1 MEGLA
6 SLSVKS
12 VIPTRC
18 FSIPRIKEYLV
29 DIEKREVKE
38 GDEDQFQDKKQTLLL
53 KLIEPESRKQISIVA
68 HFVHVNSIIKEMRKF
83 YDLINLNNPCGTKPL
98 KISVLMS
105 AESSNAVRSIK
116 GMIAPT
122 PPPPPLPPT
131 IPGLT
136 DITINN
142 PAKQSSKAAEG
153 SRRGFYW
160 PPSGVVKCNDSVNL
174 KQQNVILIMAMLT
187 AATTFLAACSF
198 AGVVSQD
205 SETTRDYSSLAGPFV
220 LLNSAGFIASVAVI
234 MSVLHQLPLKP
245 WPQISV
251 CSWFG
256 SYMCLMMKLS
266 PHEALLLLC
275 VSVPLLMLTAMGK
288 LIGFSQ

>member
-12 VIPTRC
+12 VIPTC
-18 FSIPRIKEYLV
+18 CSIPRIKEYLV

-38 GDEDQFQDKKQTLLL
+38 GDGNQFQDKKQNLLL

-68 HFVHVNSIIKEMRKF
+68 HVHVNNIIKEMRKF
-83 YDLINLNNPCGTKPL
+83 YDLTNLNNLCGTKRLL
-98 KISVLMS
+98 KISVLIS
-105 AESSNAVRSIK
+105 AESSNLLRSIK

-122 PPPPPLPPT
+122 PPPPTL
-131 IPGLT
+131 PGLT

-142 PAKQSSKAAEG
+142 PAKQSSNAGEG
-153 SRRGFYW
+153 SGRVICW
-160 PPSGVVKCNDSVNL
+160 PPSGVVKSRDAVNF
-174 KQQNVILIMAMLT
+174 KQENAILIMAMLT
-187 AATTFLAACSF
+187 AAATFLAAWSF
-198 AGVVSQD
+198 AGVVYQD
-205 SETTRDYSSLAGPFV
+205 SETARDYSSLAGPFV

-266 PHEALLLLC
+266 PHEALLLLS
-275 VSVPLLMLTAMGK
+275 VSVPLLVLAAMGK
-288 LIGFSQ
+288 LIRFSQ

>member
-12 VIPTRC
+12 VIPSTSY

-38 GDEDQFQDKKQTLLL
+38 GDDRHFQDKKQTLLL

-68 HFVHVNSIIKEMRKF
+68 HVHVNNIIKEMRKF
-83 YDLINLNNPCGTKPL
+83 YDLINLNNLRGIKPL
-98 KISVLMS
+98 KISVLIS
-105 AESSNAVRSIK
+105 AESSNIVRSIK
-116 GMIAPT
+116 AMLAPT
-122 PPPPPLPPT
+122 PPPPTFPA
-131 IPGLT
+131 LT
-136 DITINN
+136 NITIND

-153 SRRGFYW
+153 SGRGFRW
-160 PPSGVVKCNDSVNL
+160 PPPGEAKCRDAAVNF
-174 KQQNVILIMAMLT
+174 KQENPILIMAMLT
-187 AATTFLAACSF
+187 AAATFFAACSF

-205 SETTRDYSSLAGPFV
+205 SETARDYYSSLAGPFV
-220 LLNSAGFIASVAVI
+220 VLNSTGFIASVAVI
-234 MSVLHQLPLKP
+234 MSVLHHLPLKP

-275 VSVPLLMLTAMGK
+275 VSVPLLVLAAMGK
-288 LIGFSQ
+288 FIRILQ